1 MEAQK
6 SELNPGLIDFIN
18 SVDRDLGR
26 DPDSLELFQWIVEDH
41 YDAIME
47 DMLDYFQDRPDMQAI
62 QAETAL
68 LELGAMLKYFEEKEE
83 YEKCSKLVEVQKEM
97 KSRFIEE
104 GLLNP

>member
-1 MEAQK
+1 METL
-6 SELNPGLIDFIN
+6 EPLLNPGLIDFIN
-18 SVDRDLGR
+18 SVDGDLGR

-47 DMLDYFQDRPDMQAI
+47 DMLDYFQDRPDMQAM

-97 KSRFIEE
+97 KNRFVEA
-104 GLLNP
+104 GLVNP